1 MSFRINTNSLAMS
14 SLRNLGN
21 TNVDMNRSMTRLTTG
36 LRINSAADDPAGLIV
51 SENFRAQISGI
62 DQAIRNNQDASN
74 YAKTAE
80 SALDEVTKLLRDARA
95 LSVASGNGATLT
107 DSQRQANQQQLNS
120 IMESV
125 NRISET
131 TSYGNKKLLDGSSG
145 ITAGSTSANYG
156 SMSFSGSFNSKAVTA
171 NSAVTVQVTT
181 AAERASVAGTVLYTL
196 ATDNMAAGSFTLNGV
211 SFNVSASD
219 TIGDVLGRVNAAS
232 AQTGVNA
239 VWNEAGGAVTF
250 RSAEFGS
257 AAKVQLIDSDN
268 LFGSADQ
275 ASDTGVDAAAT
286 VSVDTNGATAGGVES
301 VSFASGKG
309 LTLRDNSGNAINL
322 NEAGNA
328 TGAAA
333 AVGQIFTG
341 ASTFQVGANA
351 DERATLSI
359 GNFRSN
365 SLGAGAVASTTFA
378 DVNLLSDSASTDALK
393 VIDKAIEQ
401 VSEARG
407 RIGNFVRNTLETN
420 VRSLGVQKENLA
432 ASESTIRDV
441 DIAEETTKYTKLQIL
456 QQTGISMLAQANSA
470 PQAVLSLLR

>member
-1 MSFRINTNSLAMS
+1 MS

-21 TNVDMNRSMTRLTTG
+21 TNVDMNRSMSRLTTG

-51 SENFRAQISGI
+51 SENFRAQITGI

-107 DSQRQANQQQLNS
+107 DAQRQANQQQLNS

-145 ITAGSTSANYG
+145 ITAGATSANYG
-156 SMSFSGSFNSKAVTA
+156 AMSFSGTFNSKAVTA
-171 NSAVTVQVTT
+171 NSAVTVQVTQ
-181 AAERASVAGTVLYTL
+181 AAERATVAGSVLYTL
-196 ATDNMAAGSFTLNGV
+196 ATDNMAAGSFSLNGV

-219 TIGDVLGRVNAAS
+219 TIGDVLARVNSAS
-232 AQTGVNA
+232 SQTGVTA
-239 VWNEAGGAVTF
+239 VWNEAGGAVSF

-275 ASDTGVDAAAT
+275 ASDTGQDAQAT

-301 VSFASGKG
+301 VNFTSGKG
-309 LTLRDNSGNAINL
+309 LTLRDNAGNSITL

-341 ASTFQVGANA
+341 SASFQVGANA

-359 GNFRSN
+359 GNFRSS
-365 SLGAGAVASTTFA
+365 SLGTGVVANTSFA
-378 DVNLLSDSASTDALK
+378 DVNLLSDSAATDALK

-401 VSEARG
+401 VSESRG

-420 VRSLGVQKENLA
+420 VRSLAVQKENLA
-432 ASESTIRDV
+432 SSDSAIRDV
-441 DIAEETTKYTKLQIL
+441 DIAEETTRYTKLQIL
-456 QQTGISMLAQANSA
+456 QQSGISMLAQANSA
-470 PQAVLSLLR
+470 PQSVLSLLR